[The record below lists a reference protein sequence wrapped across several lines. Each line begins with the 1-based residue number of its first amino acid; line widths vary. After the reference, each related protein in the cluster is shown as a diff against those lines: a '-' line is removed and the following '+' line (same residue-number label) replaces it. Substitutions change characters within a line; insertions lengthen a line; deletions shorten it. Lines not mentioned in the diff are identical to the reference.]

1 MHITEPFTPA
11 LLQNERNKFAS
22 ISMLRMP
29 CWNYRYPS
37 ENGCWSRWGQCGR
50 CSHNSW
56 HFWLWTMVHGLW
68 STFTWTSLRSKDFGQ
83 VKHLKEVFTCRHMLH
98 MICIPLSFNPLTFF
112 QIFMTR
118 CLIEVL
124 VQFQIVQICKYF
136 GRVWQWNLTK
146 IANSSSL
153 KVNKKCNSIRWSW
166 ISERKSVDQNCN
178 GMYLICNLCCRM
190 IASINCFTG
199 PKS

>member
-1 MHITEPFTPA
+1 MLEVMLQSWPASWSRFLIIWTIIWSGRFSKSFNNSFGVSIWSPWNLFTIEMHITEPFTPA

-29 CWNYRYPS
+29 CWNYCYPS

-112 QIFMTR
+112 QIFMTT

-124 VQFQIVQICKYF
+124 VQFQIVQICTF
-136 GRVWQWNLTK
+136 GPIL
-146 IANSSSL
+146 
-153 KVNKKCNSIRWSW
+153 
-166 ISERKSVDQNCN
+166 
-178 GMYLICNLCCRM
+178 
-190 IASINCFTG
+190 F
-199 PKS
+199 